1 MPYLIDRQRALR
13 DAEIVVVL
21 SVRQRGVRSRVVLR
35 DNSLY
40 QTLTRARTLRDVA
53 RRGPLVAGAGNG
65 RRSKGV
71 TWRKQQ

>member
-40 QTLTRARTLRDVA
+40 QTLTRPSTLREAA
-53 RRGPLVAGAGNG
+53 RRGLSVAGAGNG
-65 RRSKGV
+65 RRSKGA
-71 TWRKQQ
+71 TWRKQR